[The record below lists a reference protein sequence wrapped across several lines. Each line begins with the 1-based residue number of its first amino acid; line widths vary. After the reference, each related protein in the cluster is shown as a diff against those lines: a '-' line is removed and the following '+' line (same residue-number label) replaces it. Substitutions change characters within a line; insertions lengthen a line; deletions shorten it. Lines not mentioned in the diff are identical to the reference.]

1 MSDTQEQALVIVK
14 RAPFNAETPP
24 AALSEL
30 YTPIESFY
38 VRSNFAVP
46 AIATDSWRLM
56 VGGAV
61 AQPLEISYAD
71 LLNAPARTLSTTM
84 ECAGNHRLGLA
95 PLPQGEPW
103 GGGAVSSG
111 EWQGVPLRW
120 LLEQADLQA
129 SAAEILFEGADSG
142 AVGSNGDIVPFAR
155 SLPVARALDPDTML
169 AYQLNG
175 VPLPAAHGGPVR
187 LLVPDWY
194 GMASVKWLVRITAIE
209 QPFAGYYQHER
220 YVYDRPSQ
228 PVQPVQQM
236 QVKSIITSPALGA
249 TLAPGPQLVSGL
261 AWSGS
266 GPIAAVEVSVDGAG
280 AWQSATLVGAATPHT
295 WQAWQFTTPEL
306 RPGRHAL
313 RCRATDAAGN
323 TQPDLPPWNRLGYG
337 NNAVQ
342 LVVVEVGE
350 G

>member
-1 MSDTQEQALVIVK
+1 MSDTQEQALVVVK

-24 AALSEL
+24 AALRGL

-46 AIATDSWRLM
+46 ALAPDSWRLT

-61 AQPLEISYAD
+61 TQPQEISYAD
-71 LLNAPARTLSTTM
+71 LLNAPARTISTTM

-111 EWQGVPLRW
+111 QWQGVPLRW
-120 LLEQADLQA
+120 VLERAGVQS
-129 SAAEILFEGADSG
+129 SAVEILFEGADQGIVATSPE
-142 AVGSNGDIVPFAR
+142 AVPFAR
-155 SLPVARALDPDTML
+155 SLPLAQALDPDTML

-175 VPLPAAHGGPVR
+175 VPLPPAHGGPVR

-194 GMASVKWLVRITAIE
+194 GMASVKWLVQITAIE
-209 QPFAGYYQHER
+209 QPFEGYYQRER
-220 YVYDRPSQ
+220 YIYDRPAQ

-236 QVKSIITSPALGA
+236 LVKSIITSPTFGTALH
-249 TLAPGPQLVSGL
+249 PGPQLISGL

-280 AWQSATLVGAATPHT
+280 AWQPAQLIGATTPHT

-306 RPGRHAL
+306 GPGRHAL
-313 RCRATDAAGN
+313 RCRATDVAGN

-342 LVVVEVGE
+342 LVVMEVIE
-350 G
+350 P